1 MTVTEVHDGNAGPS
15 TPLKNASLRMTA
27 SFGAQ
32 KLVAEVGDGNAGPST
47 PLKNASLSDCL
58 FWGLMGSQ
66 DGSIHWTDSKDRTP
80 GRDEKAEM
88 NRGEQTIEIETI
100 RLADVAEA
108 LRRTRPF
115 ADTDVS
121 ALSGVDRVER
131 VHAKAGCVLSEP
143 GQRLSSYL
151 LVLDGEIRTERPE
164 ADGSRTVMGIA
175 ASGEGFGETPLLMGK
190 TEGSFFL
197 IAVRDSL
204 LLRFTGQDFWTLMAC
219 CPAVRK
225 VVLSNMA
232 QRLQAYQVEALHRE
246 KLVSLGTLAAGLMH
260 ELHNPGSAAKRAAA
274 QLRGNLLRLQQLS
287 LRSSDKPKTH
297 IQLECMRALLE
308 KTLGGC
314 HAPAMSSLEQ
324 SDAEEAMAEWLQSA
338 GVENAFT
345 IAPALVA
352 IGLGQDELACARE
365 AFEANAFS
373 DAINWLE
380 ALVSSVS
387 LVCTIEE
394 SITRVSDL
402 VMAVKK
408 FAYDERSPARE
419 LDVHDSLQ
427 STLTILGHKLRL
439 KKISIEK
446 RFAASLFIIQTRG
459 SSLSQVWTNL
469 IDNAVDAS
477 PEDAPIEIATWNEE
491 GTEAGPGAETKPA
504 WLAVSITDHGAG
516 IPPEVLP
523 QIFEAFFTTKPQG
536 SGTGL
541 GLEIVH
547 RIVTQKLGG
556 TIDVESE
563 PGTTRFIVRLPI
575 DAAAKSANPAH

>member
-1 MTVTEVHDGNAGPS
+1 MNE
-15 TPLKNASLRMTA
+15 
-27 SFGAQ
+27 GA
-32 KLVAEVGDGNAGPST
+32 EP
-47 PLKNASLSDCL
+47 
-58 FWGLMGSQ
+58 
-66 DGSIHWTDSKDRTP
+66 
-80 GRDEKAEM
+80 
-88 NRGEQTIEIETI
+88 IEIETV
-100 RLADVAEA
+100 RLVDVAEE
-108 LRRTRPF
+108 LSRTRPF
-115 ADTDVS
+115 AEVDVRQ
-121 ALSGVDRVER
+121 LSGVENVER
-131 VHAKAGCVLSEP
+131 VKVKAGGVLVEP
-143 GQRLSSYL
+143 GEALRFYW
-151 LVLDGEIRTERPE
+151 LVLDGEIRAERPE
-164 ADGSRTVMGIA
+164 ADGTRTLVGVGGP
-175 ASGEGFGETPLLMGK
+175 GEGFGETPLLTGK
-190 TEGSFFL
+190 TQSPFL
-197 IAVRDSL
+197 IVATKDSL
-204 LLRFTGQDFWTLMAC
+204 LLRFTQQDFWALMAC
-219 CPAVRK
+219 CTAARK
-225 VVLSNMA
+225 VVLANMA

-287 LRSSDKPKTH
+287 LRFSDQPKTPV
-297 IQLECMRALLE
+297 QLECMRSLLE

-314 HAPAMSSLEQ
+314 HAPAMSTLEQ

-352 IGLGQDELACARE
+352 IGLEHDELACARD
-365 AFEANAFS
+365 AFEAECFS

-380 ALVSSVS
+380 ALVSSVG

-408 FAYDERSPARE
+408 FAYDERTPSKA

-439 KKISIEK
+439 KKISVEK
-446 RFAASLFIIQTRG
+446 RFEASPSIIQARG

-477 PEDAPIEIATWNEE
+477 PEDAQIEIATWNEE
-491 GTEAGPGAETKPA
+491 GTEAGTEAAARPGK
-504 WLAVSITDHGAG
+504 LAVSITDHGAG

-523 QIFEAFFTTKPQG
+523 QIFHAFFTTKPQG
-536 SGTGL
+536 LGTGL

-547 RIVTQKLGG
+547 RIVTQKFGG

-563 PGTTRFIVRLPI
+563 PGKTRFIVRLPA
-575 DAAAKSANPAH
+575 DAAEPVSPAG